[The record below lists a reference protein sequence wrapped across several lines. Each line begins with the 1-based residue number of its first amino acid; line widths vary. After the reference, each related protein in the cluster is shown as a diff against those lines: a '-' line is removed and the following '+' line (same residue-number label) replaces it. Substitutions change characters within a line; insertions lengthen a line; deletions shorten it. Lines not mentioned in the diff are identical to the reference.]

1 MGDFDMEVAFS
12 FSGPVGRRSPVQTSD
27 HSTCPDAGYSV
38 EVRESLAASD
48 DDPLDRV
55 TAHSGVFFDRRWFR
69 MLDAIDLDPLV
80 RGAVRLR
87 YVVVRCGTEPVAVCP
102 FLVTRSPSIYFFY
115 SLKKFFFTAWQAEL
129 LRLDPGRASFVRWAS
144 GIVAGYLA
152 FARATGAGTEGWVLA
167 VSPLSHRGDIAVREM
182 PELDRQRVRDLVVD
196 ALQEVAR
203 DQNLPL
209 CFFGVQ
215 EEKTALRETLIEQG
229 FEELFLVYD
238 NLLHLPVT
246 SFSEY

>member
-38 EVRESLAASD
+38 EVRESLAAFD
-48 DDPLDRV
+48 VDPLDRV
-55 TAHSGVFFDRRWFR
+55 TADSGVFFDRRWFR

-87 YVVVRCGTEPVAVCP
+87 YVVVRCGTEPVDVCP

-115 SLKKFFFTAWQAEL
+115 SLKKFFSTAWQAEL

-152 FARATGAGTEGWVLA
+152 FARATGAGAEGGGVEGKGVGGVVGDA
-167 VSPLSHRGDIAVREM
+167 RGG
-182 PELDRQRVRDLVVD
+182 
-196 ALQEVAR
+196 VAR